1 MRCGRRTGRSLRAAP
16 ALIALLFSGL
26 AAWPAPAQEAT
37 PVLVVSRDR
46 VLAEAAPAEKL
57 NDAEAAMTAELQA
70 RVDRLKA
77 GLADEEQ
84 ELTQLRSTLPPE
96 EFERRVRD
104 FDRRVRSE
112 REITQRRAAAL
123 QTAFRQARQTLV
135 ESLVPILVTLS
146 RERGAKLVLDS
157 DQILVA
163 HPSIDVTDEA
173 IALLGRVPMPA
184 LPTLEALPPV
194 EEGLPA
200 PDAPAPAPGQDA
212 SEGEAPAAGRSEP

>member
-1 MRCGRRTGRSLRAAP
+1 MKSGWRTGRFLRAAA
-16 ALIALLFSGL
+16 ALVAVLLG
-26 AAWPAPAQEAT
+26 AAPAPAQDAT
-37 PVLVVSRDR
+37 PVLVVSRER
-46 VLAEAAPAEKL
+46 VLAEAPPAEKL
-57 NDAEAAMTAELQA
+57 NDAEATMTAELQS

-77 GLADEEQ
+77 ELADEEQ
-84 ELTQLRSTLPPE
+84 ELTQLRATLAPE

-104 FDRRVRSE
+104 FDRRVRRE

-123 QTAFRQARQTLV
+123 QTAFRQARQSLV

-173 IALLGRVPMPA
+173 IALMGRVPMPA
-184 LPTLEALPPV
+184 LPTLEALPPL
-194 EEGLPA
+194 EKGLPA
-200 PDAPAPAPGQDA
+200 PDAPAPAPEDGAPQD
-212 SEGEAPAAGRSEP
+212 EAADVGRSEP